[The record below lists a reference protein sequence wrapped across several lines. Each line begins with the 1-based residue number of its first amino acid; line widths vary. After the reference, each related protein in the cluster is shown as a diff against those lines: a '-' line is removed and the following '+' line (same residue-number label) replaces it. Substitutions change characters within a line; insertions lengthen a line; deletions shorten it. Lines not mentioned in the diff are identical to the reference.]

1 MRAAQRGFQIIE
13 LVVSLAVM
21 SFLLTLSAPPL
32 LEMAG
37 DLRVKLAAQELV
49 GALRLAR
56 AWAIRYSAN
65 VAVKFDRDEQGFMTF
80 AFYRD
85 GDGDGVRNKDI
96 DSGVDPQATPPRRLA
111 HLTRYV
117 DFGFPPDRRPRDPG
131 SPRKY
136 LKTED
141 PIRFNES
148 DLASFDPLGTSTP
161 GSLYITDGRSRLAV
175 VRVFGR
181 TGKVRVLTYDF
192 DEEVWR

>member
-1 MRAAQRGFQIIE
+1 MRAAERGFQIIE
-13 LVVSLAVM
+13 LVVVLAVM
-21 SFLLTLSAPPL
+21 SVLLTLSVPPL
-32 LEMAG
+32 IEMAG

-56 AWAIRYSAN
+56 AWAVRYSAN
-65 VAVKFDRDEQGFMTF
+65 VAVKFDHDEQGFVTF

-85 GDGDGVRNKDI
+85 GDEDGVRNRDI
-96 DSGVDPQATPPRRLA
+96 DSGVDPLVVPPRRLA
-111 HLTRYV
+111 HLTQFIN
-117 DFGFPPDRRPRDPG
+117 FGFPPDSRPRDPG
-131 SPRKY
+131 SPRRY
-136 LKTED
+136 LNTDD

-148 DLASFDPLGTSTP
+148 DLASFGPLGTSTP

-181 TGKVRVLTYDF
+181 TGKVKVLTYDF